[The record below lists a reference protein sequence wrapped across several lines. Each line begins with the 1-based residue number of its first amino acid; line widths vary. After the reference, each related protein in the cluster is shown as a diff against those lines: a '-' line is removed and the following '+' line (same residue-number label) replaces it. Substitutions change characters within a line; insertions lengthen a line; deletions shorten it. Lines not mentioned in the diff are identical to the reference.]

1 MTDNAAIYISDPTLL
16 GTKFFGKFGEIKS
29 YESLQEGDHATGLAI
44 DLGFSKI
51 QMNFMPSDK
60 VLTHLNG
67 FEGYIQTVGCK
78 DDDTLLYTL
87 SRLRQ
92 VQFVIGCVINPN
104 FDKEGKT
111 IRFLMDFAGKLNGLV
126 FIHNSVVDY
135 DGETLV
141 KPS

>member
-16 GTKFFGKFGEIKS
+16 GTKFFKKFGEIRN
-29 YESLQEGDHATGLAI
+29 YEGIQEGDQAAGLKI

-51 QMNFMPSDK
+51 QMNFMSPDK
-60 VLTHLNG
+60 VIAHLKG
-67 FEGYIQTVGCK
+67 FEGYIQSIGCK
-78 DDDTLLYTL
+78 DNDTLLYTL

-92 VQFVIGCVINPN
+92 VKLVIGCVINPG
-104 FDKEGKT
+104 FDKEGKV
-111 IRFLMDFAGKLNGLV
+111 IQFLMNFTGKLNGLV
-126 FIHNSVVDY
+126 FIHNSVIDY